1 MTFLFWRIAKLLESD
16 IFFLEDSEA
25 IEEFQLKETDSVTYI
40 SSTLDECPDVPIIA
54 TSEVAAEFSDEGVL
68 DSGLS
73 NEDVT
78 NLVTDVLSTGSA
90 DVASDY
96 VSDSVGDGLVDAVS
110 DMVSP
115 IPFFPSPLGWLLG
128 LPFL

>member
-1 MTFLFWRIAKLLESD
+1 M
-16 IFFLEDSEA
+16 ED
-25 IEEFQLKETDSVTYI
+25 
-40 SSTLDECPDVPIIA
+40 CPDVPIIA
-54 TSEVAAEFSDEGVL
+54 TSEVATEFSDEGVL
-68 DSGLS
+68 NSGLS

-96 VSDSVGDGLVDAVS
+96 VSDSVSEGLVDAVS

-115 IPFFPSPLGWLLG
+115 FSFFPSPFWLLG
-128 LPFL
+128 LPF